1 MCATL
6 IEIPENATTATRG
19 NTEAVIKKLVPKQVI
34 PNLMDLARSAELKR
48 LRHKGGIK
56 NGY

>member
-1 MCATL
+1 MCATV
-6 IEIPENATTATRG
+6 IEMPKTAAAATRG